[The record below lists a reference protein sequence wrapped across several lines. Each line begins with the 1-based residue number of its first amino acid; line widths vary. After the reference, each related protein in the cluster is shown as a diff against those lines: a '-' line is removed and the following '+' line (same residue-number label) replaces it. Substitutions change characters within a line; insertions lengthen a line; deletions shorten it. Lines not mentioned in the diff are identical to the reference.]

1 MSVTT
6 VSRSVSHDSRPCEH
20 AAKAAAR
27 TRPEGAKAGH
37 VYLHS
42 AVDGYSR
49 LAYIEHLPNETA
61 QATIGGF
68 AGFLIGLGAAAI
80 VVGPRRGRARSP
92 PLGMVA

>member
-1 MSVTT
+1 
-6 VSRSVSHDSRPCEH
+6 
-20 AAKAAAR
+20 
-27 TRPEGAKAGH
+27 
-37 VYLHS
+37 
-42 AVDGYSR
+42 
-49 LAYIEHLPNETA
+49 LPNETA